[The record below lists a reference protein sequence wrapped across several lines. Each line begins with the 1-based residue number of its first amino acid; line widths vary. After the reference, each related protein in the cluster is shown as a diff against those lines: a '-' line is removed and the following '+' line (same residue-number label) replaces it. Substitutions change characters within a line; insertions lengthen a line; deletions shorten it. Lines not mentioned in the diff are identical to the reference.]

1 MIESEQDD
9 VLLLEEP
16 SENGYVNIRHT
27 KDFQF
32 VTVHVFSTTSSKVI
46 LYQHYL
52 TFSFYTACC

>member
-1 MIESEQDD
+1 MIGSEQDD

-32 VTVHVFSTTSSKVI
+32 LTVHIFSATSSKVI
-46 LYQHYL
+46 LYKA
-52 TFSFYTACC
+52 F